1 MYEETKN
8 ICNNR
13 HLTFIIETQIRII
26 KNTTKLGLF
35 FNKLEYFYEEPR
47 NMNKISHT
55 QQ

>member
-1 MYEETKN
+1 L
-8 ICNNR
+8 R
-13 HLTFIIETQIRII
+13 HRIRII
-26 KNTTKLGLF
+26 ENTTKLDLF